1 MIEAHHD
8 PRLLVQ
14 VLNRRPLRYSA
25 GADPSLDR
33 PAHVRAA
40 SSLVRVGDSMLAI
53 QDDAHFVA
61 LIDPDSWEVRAIPL
75 PPGPGGKRQFD
86 DLRGTKGLKLDL
98 EACVV
103 VPEAAGATLIAF
115 GSGAT
120 PQRERILVMRAVTA
134 PAPDIRLVEATALY
148 AALRAPAFA
157 GSELNLEGAVLLP
170 SGKTLRLFQR
180 GNGAPRGALQ
190 PVDATCDIAWP
201 DLAAY
206 LDDPTTA
213 APPPLQAITR
223 YHLGLLDG
231 ARLTFTDATPGPNAI
246 LYCAAAERSP
256 NAVDDGEVVGSALG
270 LLPPTGAPRYAPIV
284 DFDGELLPLKIEG
297 LLLDEHDPTLVFLVA
312 DADDPLL
319 PSELLTARLI
329 GPWFDQG

>member
-1 MIEAHHD
+1 MIEAYHD

>member
-14 VLNRRPLRYSA
+14 VLHRRPLRYTA

-33 PAHVRAA
+33 PTHVRAA
-40 SSLVRVGDSMLAI
+40 SSLVRVGDFMLAI

-61 LIDPDSWEVRAIPL
+61 LIEPDSWEVRAVTL

-86 DLRGTKGLKLDL
+86 ELRGTKALKLDL

-103 VPEAAGATLIAF
+103 VPESASATLIAF
-115 GSGAT
+115 GSGST
-120 PQRERILVMRAVTA
+120 PQRERVLVMRHITA
-134 PAPDIRLVEATALY
+134 PAPDMRLVEATALY

-170 SGKTLRLFQR
+170 SGETLRLFQR
-180 GNGAPRGALQ
+180 GNGAPRGELQ

-201 DLAAY
+201 ALAAY
-206 LDDPTTA
+206 LADPTTA
-213 APPPLQAITR
+213 SPPSLQAITR

-231 ARLTFTDATPGPNAI
+231 ARLTFTDATLCPGGI

-256 NAVDDGEVVGSALG
+256 NAVDDGPVVGSALG

-284 DFDGELLPLKIEG
+284 DLDGDLLPLKVEG
-297 LLLDEHDPTLVFLVA
+297 LLLDERDPTLVFLAA
-312 DADDPLL
+312 DADDPLV

>member
-1 MIEAHHD
+1 MIEAYHD

-284 DFDGELLPLKIEG
+284 DFDGALLPLKIEG

-312 DADDPLL
+312 DADDPLV

>member
-120 PQRERILVMRAVTA
+120 PQRERVLVMRAVTA

-148 AALRAPAFA
+148 SALRAPAFA

-170 SGKTLRLFQR
+170 SGETLRLFQR

-231 ARLTFTDATPGPNAI
+231 ARLTFTDATPGPNGI

-284 DFDGELLPLKIEG
+284 DFDGALLPLKIEG

-312 DADDPLL
+312 DADDPLV

>member
-231 ARLTFTDATPGPNAI
+231 ARLTFTDATPGPNGI

>member
-1 MIEAHHD
+1 
-8 PRLLVQ
+8 
-14 VLNRRPLRYSA
+14 
-25 GADPSLDR
+25 
-33 PAHVRAA
+33 
-40 SSLVRVGDSMLAI
+40 
-53 QDDAHFVA
+53 
-61 LIDPDSWEVRAIPL
+61 
-75 PPGPGGKRQFD
+75 
-86 DLRGTKGLKLDL
+86 
-98 EACVV
+98 VV

-120 PQRERILVMRAVTA
+120 PQRERVLVMRAVTA

-170 SGKTLRLFQR
+170 SGETLRLFQR

>member
-1 MIEAHHD
+1 
-8 PRLLVQ
+8 
-14 VLNRRPLRYSA
+14 
-25 GADPSLDR
+25 
-33 PAHVRAA
+33 
-40 SSLVRVGDSMLAI
+40 
-53 QDDAHFVA
+53 VA

>member
-120 PQRERILVMRAVTA
+120 PQRERVLVMRAVTA

-170 SGKTLRLFQR
+170 SGETLRLFQR